1 MSKLLPFWFFSCF
14 WRKRRGRVVGRTPWQ
29 FQFLSMRC
37 REWEWVEE
45 VLFSLF
51 KMIWWKHKRTRES
64 VLYILCEPIWWKGRV
79 PLSTERKVERTRE
92 KERETLKVTEDST
105 EYNRIK
111 NHLQDKSHIRSS
123 PIFDLIFNLFLIWLK
138 VWSNWIISRCRS
150 LAPGEEEVVSQK
162 KVLGFWEYSFLNWMA
177 LIIFKQASSQSSH
190 RGAAPALVY
199 PSVPN
204 EEPLVSQTS
213 VK

>member
-14 WRKRRGRVVGRTPWQ
+14 WRKRRGRVVGRTLW
-29 FQFLSMRC
+29 QFLSMRC

-111 NHLQDKSHIRSS
+111 YHLQDKSHMQPS

-138 VWSNWIISRCRS
+138 VWSNYLLPGVAPS
-150 LAPGEEEVVSQK
+150 LLARRRLYHK
-162 KVLGFWEYSFLNWMA
+162 KKFLDFEN
-177 LIIFKQASSQSSH
+177 IVF
-190 RGAAPALVY
+190 
-199 PSVPN
+199 
-204 EEPLVSQTS
+204 
-213 VK
+213 

>member
-1 MSKLLPFWFFSCF
+1 MSKLLQFWFFSCF

-29 FQFLSMRC
+29 FQFLSMQC

-111 NHLQDKSHIRSS
+111 HHQPKYNQIKYHLQDKCHMRPS

-138 VWSNWIISRCRS
+138 VWNDFLMSGVAPS
-150 LAPGEEEVVSQK
+150 LLARRRLYHK
-162 KVLGFWEYSFLNWMA
+162 KKFLDFEN
-177 LIIFKQASSQSSH
+177 IVF
-190 RGAAPALVY
+190 
-199 PSVPN
+199 
-204 EEPLVSQTS
+204 
-213 VK
+213 